1 MPQTT
6 SNPRF
11 EKDPAATR
19 DFSVTWEISEIVA
32 GGATLSSLAVT
43 ATPVGLTVG
52 ATGVVSPVGTV
63 RLSGGAIGTTYE
75 VAFAGTFSNGEID
88 VQRIL
93 LAIKEIPVGLP

>member
-6 SNPRF
+6 NNPRF
-11 EKDPAATR
+11 QKDPAATR
-19 DFSVTWEISEIVA
+19 DLSVTWENSEIVA
-32 GGATLSSLAVT
+32 AGATLSSLAVT
-43 ATPVGLTVG
+43 VTPSGLTAG
-52 ATGVVSPVGTV
+52 AGSVSGAIGTV
-63 RLSGGAIGTTYE
+63 RLSGGTVGTTYE